1 MGILLGYARYR
12 SENVRYQTGGGV
24 MASNNRKTFNT
35 VVLEDGTCAVV
46 RTDPREPH
54 ILEVV
59 AKFYD
64 AARARKYADS
74 ENSQFVQLAIE
85 PPAPPQVEPTAT
97 TEEAIIEPNGVAPE
111 LTERQSAVL
120 EALRAKA
127 GDDNLVEIKGT
138 ELAEAANIPLGSVH
152 SVLQS
157 LEKKKCILTTRPG
170 SAQASA
176 IYQVL

>member
-1 MGILLGYARYR
+1 
-12 SENVRYQTGGGV
+12 
-24 MASNNRKTFNT
+24 MANNRKTFNT

-46 RTDPREPH
+46 GTDPREPH

-59 AKFYD
+59 AIFYD
-64 AARARKYADS
+64 AARARKYADT
-74 ENSQFVQLAIE
+74 ENSQFVEPPIE
-85 PPAPPQVEPTAT
+85 PPAPPQVKPTAT
-97 TEEAIIEPNGVAPE
+97 AEEYIIEPNGLAPE

-127 GDDNLVEIKGT
+127 GDDKLVEIKGAD
-138 ELAEAANIPLGSVH
+138 LAEAANIPLGSIH
-152 SVLQS
+152 SVIQS
-157 LEKKKCILTTRPG
+157 LEKKKCILIARPG

>member
-1 MGILLGYARYR
+1 
-12 SENVRYQTGGGV
+12 
-24 MASNNRKTFNT
+24 MASNRKTFNT

-54 ILEVV
+54 ILEVL
-59 AKFYD
+59 AIFYD
-64 AARARKYADS
+64 AARARKYADT
-74 ENSQFVQLAIE
+74 ENSQFVEPPIE
-85 PPAPPQVEPTAT
+85 PPAPPQVEPTA
-97 TEEAIIEPNGVAPE
+97 EEDIIEPNGVAPE

-127 GDDNLVEIKGT
+127 GDDNLVEIKGAD
-138 ELAEAANIPLGSVH
+138 LAEAASIPLGSVH
-152 SVLQS
+152 SVIQS